1 LANLL
6 KIFYR
11 KIFTRDSSNEDTIPL
26 NQITHEVREDEVTK
40 PLSSI
45 MSVDSKIIESP
56 LPPNTKPPQIFACCA
71 QSKGRQRDHNE
82 DAMLCLTTTIS
93 TNGSSTPFGLYI
105 VADGMG
111 GHQHGE
117 IASEIATR
125 TMAELIIRNLF
136 TNLISVD
143 PQPPDESIQEIVRNG
158 ILTAHENIIGNSSG
172 GGTTLTA
179 VTLFSN
185 QMTIAHV
192 GDSRVYSISLNGK
205 MVPLTRDHSL
215 VKRLEE
221 LGKLTTEEAA
231 VDPRRNVLYHALGQ
245 GSPIEPE
252 VISSHIPDSGYLLV
266 CSDGLWGVIS
276 EEKIS
281 EIIKATVTLPQT
293 CQELVDAANEAGGPD
308 NISAIL
314 IQLPTIIDV

>member
-1 LANLL
+1 LTNNLV
-6 KIFYR
+6 KFYR
-11 KIFTRDSSNEDTIPL
+11 KIFKRDPSKEDTIPIIRHIYEL
-26 NQITHEVREDEVTK
+26 KEDEVTK

-45 MSVDSKIIESP
+45 MNVDTELLESP
-56 LPPNTKPPQIFACCA
+56 LPPNTKPPQIFASCA
-71 QSKGRQRDHNE
+71 QSKGQQRDHNE
-82 DAMLCLTTTIS
+82 DAMFCLTTTIS
-93 TNGSSTPFGLYI
+93 TNGSTTPFGLYI

-117 IASEIATR
+117 IASDIATR

-143 PQPPDESIQEIVRNG
+143 PKPPDETIQEIIRSG
-158 ILTAHENIIGNSSG
+158 ILAAHENIIGNLSG

-192 GDSRVYSISLNGK
+192 GDSRVYSISLGGK
-205 MVPLTRDHSL
+205 IVPLTRDHSL

-245 GSPIEPE
+245 GSPLEPE
-252 VISSHIPDSGYLLV
+252 IISTHIPDSGYLLV

-276 EEKIS
+276 EEEISKI
-281 EIIKATVTLPQT
+281 IMATVTLPQT
-293 CQELVDAANEAGGPD
+293 CQELIDAANEAGGPD

-314 IQLPTIIDV
+314 IQLPTIINV